1 MNRRELLEA
10 AAAAGGA
17 MLLNTSAAA
26 TLAAGRSAPPSI
38 GSFRDVPVEGGR
50 LVQDLQRMPTSF
62 QEAPELAAR
71 VREGSLPPIV
81 ERIGLDPIVVEPLES
96 IGAYGGTLRRGFVG
110 TADFAG
116 PLRFASGPDSL
127 LYWDHLWQRV
137 VPNIAR
143 SFELRDRGR
152 VLVLG
157 LRRGMR
163 WSDGAPFTAD
173 DILFW
178 YEDMYLDR
186 RVVASAS
193 GSMQVAGRD
202 VLVRK
207 LDPFTVE
214 YVSPEPY
221 PTLPEVL
228 ASFTD
233 LGGPS
238 VSGRSG
244 LGGFAPRH
252 YLSRYHPKYRSE
264 DVLDREARESGFAN
278 WSIHLRNRNDWLNN
292 TQLPVLSPWRVVK
305 PINQRELVLE
315 RNAFSIWVDT
325 AGNQLPYI
333 GRIAHELCSRPDVV
347 TSKAASGSLDLQ
359 DRHLSITSLP
369 FLLRNRER
377 FGYDVHLDPFEGV
390 DVAVRFNLDYRED
403 PVIGRLLADTQF
415 RRALSLA
422 VDRKAINETL
432 MLGTGLATSSV
443 SAPTNR
449 FYPGDAWAQRWARL
463 DVDAANALLDGL
475 GLFWRTDG
483 GLRLRPD
490 RAGPVR
496 LTCHAINA
504 HFDYAAAA
512 EMVRE
517 NWRRVGVDLDIR
529 NVETNLFLKM
539 AAANEIQ
546 TAIQAV
552 STEDPLNYVDFV
564 FPSTTLLSGGV
575 FGVELAR
582 WFQSNGV
589 RGRRPPEYVVEM
601 IELWRRGRGAPDDQ
615 RLEIGRELLRRHVDH
630 ALSIGLIS
638 NGLSLYGIR
647 VANRD
652 LGNVPRRILNTT
664 LLKSPVNSLPM
675 TFFYRSAR
683 PRSDA
688 ERG

>member
-10 AAAAGGA
+10 AAAGAGSVLIGNAASGQLLPRGA
-17 MLLNTSAAA
+17 S
-26 TLAAGRSAPPSI
+26 PSI
-38 GSFRDVPVEGGR
+38 LAFRRIPVESGR
-50 LVQDLQRMPTSF
+50 LIQDPLRVPRSY

-71 VREGSLPPIV
+71 VREGKLPPV
-81 ERIGLDPIVVEPLES
+81 GERLGQDPIVIEPLES
-96 IGAYGGTLRRGFVG
+96 IGAYGGTLRRAFVG
-110 TADFAG
+110 PADFSG

-127 LYWDHLWQRV
+127 LYWDDRWQRV

-143 SFELRDRGR
+143 SFELRDAGR
-152 VLVLG
+152 VLVIA
-157 LRRGMR
+157 LRRGMH

-193 GSMQVAGRD
+193 GSLQVAGRD

-207 LDPFTVE
+207 LDSFTVE
-214 YVSPEPY
+214 FVSPEPY

-233 LGGPS
+233 MGGPS

-244 LGGFAPRH
+244 LGGYAPRH
-252 YLSRYHPKYRSE
+252 YLSRFHPKYRSE
-264 DVLDREARESGFAN
+264 AALEREAREAGFAN

-292 TQLPVLSPWRVVK
+292 TELPVVSPWRVVK
-305 PINQRELVLE
+305 PINQRELVLD

-325 AGNQLPYI
+325 AGNQLPYV
-333 GRIAHELCSRPDVV
+333 GRIVHELCSRPDVV

-369 FLLRNRER
+369 FLLRNRQR
-377 FGYDVHLDPFEGV
+377 FGYDVHLDPYEGV
-390 DVAVRFNLDYRED
+390 DIALRFNLDYRQD
-403 PVIGRLLADTQF
+403 PVIGSLLANTQF

-432 MLGTGLATSSV
+432 VLGTGLETSSV
-443 SAPTNR
+443 CAPTNR
-449 FYPGDAWAQRWARL
+449 FYPGDDWARRWARL
-463 DVDAANALLDGL
+463 DVNEANALLDGI
-475 GLFWRTDG
+475 GLARRTDG
-483 GLRLRPD
+483 GLRQ
-490 RAGPVR
+490 RADGSGPVR
-496 LTCHAINA
+496 LTCHAVNA

-517 NWRRVGVDLDIR
+517 NLLRVGIDLDIR

-539 AAANEIQ
+539 TAANEIQ
-546 TAIQAV
+546 LAIQAAIM
-552 STEDPLNYVDFV
+552 EDPLNSLDFI
-564 FPSTTLLSGGV
+564 FPSTALLSGGV
-575 FGVELAR
+575 FGVELAK
-582 WFQSNGV
+582 WFQSNGS

-601 IELWRRGRGAPDDQ
+601 IELWRRGRGLPASE
-615 RLEIGRELLRRHVDH
+615 RLEIGRELIRRHVDNV
-630 ALSIGLIS
+630 LSIGLVS
-638 NGLSLYGIR
+638 NGLLLYGIR

-652 LGNVPRRILNTT
+652 LANVPRRIINTT
-664 LLKSPVNSLPM
+664 MLKSPINSLPM
-675 TFFYRSAR
+675 TFFYRSLAAR
-683 PRSDA
+683 PDA
-688 ERG
+688 KGG